1 MRNQRVFLKSFNQD
15 ENNYDQDQ
23 HMMAADESNRSTLM
37 TKHNVGVLKQ
47 EINSFIQCI
56 VACILKFYQIRLSQ
70 TDIKR
75 DLLVNMVTNL
85 IVKDEIY
92 FILFSMY
99 SELNAENIKKM
110 TTVQANQEALE

>member
-1 MRNQRVFLKSFNQD
+1 
-15 ENNYDQDQ
+15 
-23 HMMAADESNRSTLM
+23 M
-37 TKHNVGVLKQ
+37 T
-47 EINSFIQCI
+47 
-56 VACILKFYQIRLSQ
+56 CILKFYQIKLSQ

-99 SELNAENIKKM
+99 SELNRENIKKM
-110 TTVQANQEALE
+110 TTVQENQKALEQYLSFEALNINKEFRIDPAVRQIYPVKEQEEEICENID